1 MDKLLVTGITGF
13 IGVNLKSY
21 VEGAYQCVGVSRV
34 SSKEKGLKSYESI
47 GVQDFNEVKAVIHLA
62 GKAHDLKNE
71 SSADV
76 YFEVNR
82 DLTVKLFD
90 LFVKSSCEKFVYF
103 SSVKAAADI
112 VDGVLTEDAVPTPET
127 PYGRSK
133 LEAEQYIL
141 SQKLPANKKVY
152 ILRPCMVHGPYNKG
166 NLNLLYKFV
175 SKGVPYPLGAFEN
188 KRSFTSIEN
197 LCFIVKECI
206 EKDIPIGIYNT
217 ADDEPLSTNAL
228 VKLIGDVIERP
239 SKIWKVPEKII
250 YVVAKVGDFLHLPL
264 NSHRLNKLTEDYV
277 VSNKKIK
284 EALSIGLP
292 VTAVD
297 GLTKTIKS
305 F

>member
-1 MDKLLVTGITGF
+1 MNKVLVSGITGF
-13 IGVNLKSY
+13 VGKNLQEYLKSTYEIHGISRSSGYHATYETVGVN
-21 VEGAYQCVGVSRV
+21 
-34 SSKEKGLKSYESI
+34 
-47 GVQDFNEVKAVIHLA
+47 DFNSCSVFVHLA

-82 DLTVKLFD
+82 DLTIKLFD
-90 LFVKSSCEKFVYF
+90 LFLESSCEKFIYF

-112 VDGVLTEDAVPTPET
+112 VDGILTEDAIPTPET

-141 SQKLPANKKVY
+141 SQKLPADKKVY

-188 KRSFTSIEN
+188 RRSFTSIEN
-197 LCFIVKECI
+197 LCFIVKGCL
-206 EKDIPIGIYNT
+206 EKDIPSGIYNT
-217 ADDEPLSTNAL
+217 ADDLPLSTNRL

-239 SKIWKVPEKII
+239 SKIWKVPKKII
-250 YVVAKVGDFLHLPL
+250 YMVAKVGDFINLPL
-264 NSHRLNKLTEDYV
+264 NSHRLNKLTENYE

-284 EALSIGLP
+284 EALSIDLP
-292 VTAVD
+292 VTAID